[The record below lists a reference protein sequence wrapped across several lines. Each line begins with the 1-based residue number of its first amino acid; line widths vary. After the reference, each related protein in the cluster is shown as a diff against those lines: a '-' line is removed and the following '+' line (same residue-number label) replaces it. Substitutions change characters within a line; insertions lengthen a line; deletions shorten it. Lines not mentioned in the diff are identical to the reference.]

1 MNCLNNPDKV
11 TTDINKNIM
20 VTVHVNGK
28 DYKVDENSEKDL
40 MHQLKE
46 QGAEIV
52 AACNGAG
59 ICQTCA
65 IKVNSGKLT
74 EKTETE
80 KMMDLPEGQ
89 RLSCQC
95 RAQSDLDIELIY

>member
-1 MNCLNNPDKV
+1 MVKVLLNGV
-11 TTDINKNIM
+11 E
-20 VTVHVNGK
+20 
-28 DYKVDENSEKDL
+28 YEVDENSETDL
-40 MHQLKE
+40 MHQLKA

-65 IKVNSGKLT
+65 VKVNSGELT
-74 EKTETE
+74 NKTETE
-80 KMMDLPEGQ
+80 EMMDLPEGQ

-95 RAQSDLDIELIY
+95 HPKSDLDLELLY

>member
-1 MNCLNNPDKV
+1 
-11 TTDINKNIM
+11 M
-20 VTVHVNGK
+20 VTVHLNGK
-28 DYKVDENSEKDL
+28 DYQVDETAEKDL

-65 IKVNSGKLT
+65 IKVNSGELT

-95 RAQSDLDIELIY
+95 HPKSDLDIEAIY

>member
-1 MNCLNNPDKV
+1 MVKVLLNG
-11 TTDINKNIM
+11 TE
-20 VTVHVNGK
+20 
-28 DYKVDENSEKDL
+28 YEVDENSEADL

-65 IKVNSGKLT
+65 INVHSGDLS
-74 EKTETE
+74 EKTDTE
-80 KMMDLPEGQ
+80 EMMDLPDGQ

-95 RAQSDLDIELIY
+95 KAKSDLDIELIY

>member
-1 MNCLNNPDKV
+1 MA
-11 TTDINKNIM
+11 
-20 VTVHVNGK
+20 TVHLDGK
-28 DYKVDENSEKDL
+28 DYEVDENSEVDL

-65 IKVNSGKLT
+65 IKVNSGDLT
-74 EKTETE
+74 EPTETE
-80 KMMDLPEGQ
+80 QMMDLPEGQ

-95 RAQSDLDIELIY
+95 HPKSDLDIELVY

>member
-1 MNCLNNPDKV
+1 MVKV
-11 TTDINKNIM
+11 
-20 VTVHVNGK
+20 HLNGK
-28 DYKVDENSEKDL
+28 DYEVDKTSEESL

-46 QGAEIV
+46 QGAEIA

-65 IKVNSGKLT
+65 INVKSGELT

-80 KMMDLPEGQ
+80 EMMDLPDGQ

-95 RAQSDLDIELIY
+95 RAKTDLDIETVY

>member
-1 MNCLNNPDKV
+1 
-11 TTDINKNIM
+11 M
-20 VTVHVNGK
+20 VTVHLNGK
-28 DYKVDENSEKDL
+28 DYQVDETSDIDL

-65 IKVNSGKLT
+65 IKVNAGKLT
-74 EKTETE
+74 EPTETE

-95 RAQSDLDIELIY
+95 RPLTDLDIEMIY

>member
-1 MNCLNNPDKV
+1 MVKVILNG
-11 TTDINKNIM
+11 TE
-20 VTVHVNGK
+20 
-28 DYKVDENSEKDL
+28 YEVDENSETDL

-46 QGAEIV
+46 KGAEIV

-65 IKVNSGKLT
+65 VKVNSGELT

-80 KMMDLPEGQ
+80 EMMDLPEGQ

-95 RAQSDLDIELIY
+95 HAKSDLDLDLIY

>member
-1 MNCLNNPDKV
+1 MVKVILNGDE
-11 TTDINKNIM
+11 
-20 VTVHVNGK
+20 
-28 DYKVDENSEKDL
+28 YEVDENSETDL
-40 MHQLKE
+40 MHQLKA

-65 IKVNSGKLT
+65 VKVNSGELT

-80 KMMDLPEGQ
+80 TMMDLPEGQ
-89 RLSCQC
+89 RLACQC
-95 RAQSDLDIELIY
+95 HAKSDLDIDLIY

>member
-1 MNCLNNPDKV
+1 MA
-11 TTDINKNIM
+11 
-20 VTVHVNGK
+20 TVHLDGK
-28 DYKVDENSEKDL
+28 DYEVDENSEVDL

-65 IKVNSGKLT
+65 ITVHSGDLT
-74 EKTETE
+74 EPTETE
-80 KMMDLPEGQ
+80 EMMDLPDGQ

-95 RAQSDLDIELIY
+95 QAKSDLDIELVY

>member
-1 MNCLNNPDKV
+1 MVKVLLNGV
-11 TTDINKNIM
+11 E
-20 VTVHVNGK
+20 
-28 DYKVDENSEKDL
+28 YEVDENSETDL
-40 MHQLKE
+40 MHQLKAK
-46 QGAEIV
+46 GAEIV

-74 EKTETE
+74 DKTDTE
-80 KMMDLPEGQ
+80 EMMDLPEGQ

-95 RAQSDLDIELIY
+95 HPKSDLDIDLIY

>member
-1 MNCLNNPDKV
+1 ML
-11 TTDINKNIM
+11 
-20 VTVHVNGK
+20 TVHLNGK
-28 DYKVDENSEKDL
+28 DYQVDESSDKDL

-46 QGAEIV
+46 QGAEMV
-52 AACNGAG
+52 SACNGAG

-65 IKVNSGKLT
+65 IKIISGEVS

-80 KMMDLPEGQ
+80 EMMDLPEGQ

-95 RAQSDLDIELIY
+95 HPKSDLEIETVY

>member
-1 MNCLNNPDKV
+1 M
-11 TTDINKNIM
+11 I
-20 VTVHVNGK
+20 TVRLNGK
-28 DYKVDENSEKDL
+28 DYTIDEKSGQPL
-40 MHQLKE
+40 MQQLKA
-46 QGAEIV
+46 QGAEII

-65 IKVNSGKLT
+65 FKVISGKFT

-80 KMMDLPEGQ
+80 EMNDMPAGQ

-95 RAQSDLDIELIY
+95 RPTTDAEIELVY

>member
-1 MNCLNNPDKV
+1 
-11 TTDINKNIM
+11 M
-20 VTVHVNGK
+20 VTVKVNGK
-28 DYKVDENSEKDL
+28 DFQVDENSEKDL

-65 IKVNSGKLT
+65 IKVNSGELT
-74 EKTETE
+74 KKTETE
-80 KMMDLPEGQ
+80 EMMDLPAGQ

-95 RAQSDLDIELIY
+95 HAKSDLDIDLVY

>member
-1 MNCLNNPDKV
+1 MVKVLLNGV
-11 TTDINKNIM
+11 E
-20 VTVHVNGK
+20 
-28 DYKVDENSEKDL
+28 YEVDENSEADL

-65 IKVNSGKLT
+65 VKVNSGELT
-74 EKTETE
+74 DKTDTE
-80 KMMDLPEGQ
+80 EMMDMPDGQ
-89 RLSCQC
+89 RLTCQC
-95 RAQSDLDIELIY
+95 HPKSDLDLELLY

>member
-1 MNCLNNPDKV
+1 MAKV
-11 TTDINKNIM
+11 ILSG
-20 VTVHVNGK
+20 VE
-28 DYKVDENSEKDL
+28 YQVDENSDVDL

-46 QGAEIV
+46 KGAEIV

-65 IKVNSGKLT
+65 IKVHSGTLT
-74 EKTETE
+74 EKTDTE
-80 KMMDLPEGQ
+80 EMMDLPDGQ

-95 RAQSDLDIELIY
+95 HAKSDLDIELIY

>member
-1 MNCLNNPDKV
+1 
-11 TTDINKNIM
+11 M
-20 VTVHVNGK
+20 VTVHMDGK
-28 DYKVDENSEKDL
+28 DYEVDENSEVDL
-40 MHQLKE
+40 MHQLKG

-65 IKVNSGKLT
+65 VKVKSGELT

-80 KMMDLPEGQ
+80 IMMDLPEGQ

-95 RAQSDLDIELIY
+95 HPKSDLDLELMY

>member
-1 MNCLNNPDKV
+1 MANV
-11 TTDINKNIM
+11 T
-20 VTVHVNGK
+20 VNGK
-28 DYKVDENSEKDL
+28 SYTVDPNSDAS
-40 MHQLKE
+40 MMDQLKA
-46 QGAEIV
+46 QGVEIV

-65 IKVNSGKLT
+65 VKVNEGELT

-80 KMMDLPEGQ
+80 EMMDLPDGQ

-95 RAQSDLDIELIY
+95 HPKSEEVDIELVY

>member
-1 MNCLNNPDKV
+1 
-11 TTDINKNIM
+11 M
-20 VTVHVNGK
+20 VTVHLDGK
-28 DYKVDENSEKDL
+28 DYQVDENSETDL
-40 MHQLKE
+40 MHQLKA

-65 IKVNSGKLT
+65 VKVNSGTLT
-74 EKTETE
+74 EPTETE
-80 KMMDLPEGQ
+80 EMMDLPEGQ

-95 RAQSDLDIELIY
+95 HPKSDLDIELVY

>member
-1 MNCLNNPDKV
+1 MA
-11 TTDINKNIM
+11 
-20 VTVHVNGK
+20 TVQIGGK
-28 DYKVDENSEKDL
+28 TYQVDENSDMDL

-46 QGAEIV
+46 QGVEIV

-65 IKVNSGKLT
+65 IKVNSGTLS
-74 EKTETE
+74 EPTETE
-80 KMMDLPEGQ
+80 EMMCMPDGQ

-95 RAQSDLDIELIY
+95 HAKSDLDIELVY

>member
-1 MNCLNNPDKV
+1 
-11 TTDINKNIM
+11 M
-20 VTVHVNGK
+20 VKVHVNGK
-28 DYKVDENSEKDL
+28 DFQVDEKSDKDL

-65 IKVNSGKLT
+65 FKLNSGKVTDL
-74 EKTETE
+74 TETE
-80 KMMDLPEGQ
+80 KMMDLPDGQ
-89 RLSCQC
+89 RLACQC
-95 RAQSDLDIELIY
+95 HALSDLDIELVY

>member
-1 MNCLNNPDKV
+1 MVKVVLNGV
-11 TTDINKNIM
+11 E
-20 VTVHVNGK
+20 
-28 DYKVDENSEKDL
+28 YEVDETSETDL
-40 MHQLKE
+40 MHQLKA

-65 IKVNSGKLT
+65 VKVISGNLT
-74 EKTETE
+74 DKTETE
-80 KMMDLPEGQ
+80 EMMDLPEGQ

-95 RAQSDLDIELIY
+95 HPKSDLELELLY

>member
-1 MNCLNNPDKV
+1 
-11 TTDINKNIM
+11 M
-20 VTVHVNGK
+20 VTVHLSGK
-28 DYKVDENSEKDL
+28 DYQVDETSDKDL

-65 IKVNSGKLT
+65 IKVNSGELT

-95 RAQSDLDIELIY
+95 QAKTDLDAELIY

>member
-1 MNCLNNPDKV
+1 
-11 TTDINKNIM
+11 M
-20 VTVHVNGK
+20 VTIHLNGK
-28 DYKVDENSEKDL
+28 NYQIDENAEESL
-40 MHQLKE
+40 MQQLKK

-65 IKVNSGKLT
+65 INVKSGELT
-74 EKTETE
+74 DKTDTE
-80 KMMDLPEGQ
+80 EMMDLPEGQ

-95 RAQSDLDIELIY
+95 KPKTDCDIDLIY

>member
-1 MNCLNNPDKV
+1 MHK
-11 TTDINKNIM
+11 IKIK
-20 VTVHVNGK
+20 GK
-28 DYKVDENSEKDL
+28 IYEIDEKKEDGM
-40 MHQLKE
+40 MHQLVA

-65 IKVNSGKLT
+65 FKTIKGEFT
-74 EKTETE
+74 DKTETE

-95 RAQSDLDIELIY
+95 MPKEDGEIEMIY

>member
-1 MNCLNNPDKV
+1 
-11 TTDINKNIM
+11 M
-20 VTVHVNGK
+20 VTVHISGK
-28 DYKVDENSEKDL
+28 DFKVDENSDKDL

-65 IKVNSGKLT
+65 FKLNSGKVT
-74 EKTETE
+74 DPTETE
-80 KMMDLPEGQ
+80 KMMDLPDGQ
-89 RLSCQC
+89 RLACQC
-95 RAQSDLDIELIY
+95 HAKSDLDIELVY

>member
-1 MNCLNNPDKV
+1 
-11 TTDINKNIM
+11 M
-20 VTVHVNGK
+20 VTVHISGK
-28 DYKVDENSEKDL
+28 DYKVDENSDKDL

-65 IKVNSGKLT
+65 FKLNSGNLT
-74 EKTETE
+74 DPTETE
-80 KMMDLPEGQ
+80 KMMDLPDGQ
-89 RLSCQC
+89 RLACQC
-95 RAQSDLDIELIY
+95 HAKSDLDIELLY

>member
-1 MNCLNNPDKV
+1 MVKVLLNGV
-11 TTDINKNIM
+11 E
-20 VTVHVNGK
+20 
-28 DYKVDENSEKDL
+28 YEVDENSEMDL

-65 IKVNSGKLT
+65 VKVNSGELS
-74 EKTETE
+74 EKTDTE
-80 KMMDLPEGQ
+80 EMMDLPDGQ

-95 RAQSDLDIELIY
+95 HAKSDLDIELMY

>member
-1 MNCLNNPDKV
+1 
-11 TTDINKNIM
+11 M
-20 VTVHVNGK
+20 VTVKLNGK
-28 DYKVDENSEKDL
+28 EYQVDENSEADL

-65 IKVNSGKLT
+65 IKVHSGDISD
-74 EKTETE
+74 KTETE
-80 KMMDLPEGQ
+80 EMMDLPEGQ
-89 RLSCQC
+89 RLACQC
-95 RAQSDLDIELIY
+95 HPKSDLDIELIY

>member
-1 MNCLNNPDKV
+1 
-11 TTDINKNIM
+11 M
-20 VTVHVNGK
+20 VTVHLNGK
-28 DYKVDENSEKDL
+28 DYQVDENSEESL
-40 MHQLKE
+40 MEQLKK

-65 IKVNSGKLT
+65 VNLKSGELT

-80 KMMDLPEGQ
+80 EMMDLPEGQ

-95 RAQSDLDIELIY
+95 RAKTDCEIDLIY